1 VAISRPAGSELRH
14 RLLRYAYSNKNLV
27 GCACALAGLGL
38 FFTGVV
44 GGLWPL
50 VVAGLYGIGALV
62 TPPTR
67 GIDLHLGGSGLDAE
81 ALDRAMT
88 EQLRRIHRKVPED
101 VLAAVERIHGAVRD
115 VLARRE
121 HLPPGSPDA
130 FVVQRTVDDYL
141 PSALE
146 AYLSLPRGYAN
157 RVAVSGGRTARQVLL
172 DQLQLLETKLREV
185 VQALVRGDT
194 DRLLAHERFL
204 ADRFATSELDLD
216 DRRRELG

>member
-1 VAISRPAGSELRH
+1 VATSRPAGSGLRH
-14 RLLRYAYSNKNLV
+14 RLLRYAYSNRNLA
-27 GCACALAGLGL
+27 GCACALGGLGL

-44 GGLWPL
+44 GELWPL
-50 VVAGLYGIGALV
+50 VVGGLYGIGALV

-67 GIDLHLGGSGLDAE
+67 GVDLHLGGAGLDAE
-81 ALDRAMT
+81 ALDRAMA
-88 EQLRRIHRKVPED
+88 EQVRRIRRKVPED
-101 VLAAVERIHGAVRD
+101 VLDAVVRIHDAVRD

-141 PSALE
+141 PNALE

-157 RVAVSGGRTARQVLL
+157 RVAVSGGRSARQVLL
-172 DQLQLLETKLREV
+172 DQLALLERKLREV
-185 VQALVRGDT
+185 VEALVRGDT

-204 ADRFATSELDLD
+204 ADRFATSELTLD
-216 DRRRELG
+216 DRRELS